1 MGVLIAVDEAAAG
14 VSECLTVWNGG
25 EVGKV
30 EEGGLT
36 KKMPVKRGVRG
47 PSLLSSLLFSP
58 GLIDG

>member
-1 MGVLIAVDEAAAG
+1 MAVMGVLIAVDEAAAG

-36 KKMPVKRGVRG
+36 KKCQ
-47 PSLLSSLLFSP
+47 
-58 GLIDG
+58 

>member
-25 EVGKV
+25 KQEKLKRGAD
-30 EEGGLT
+30 